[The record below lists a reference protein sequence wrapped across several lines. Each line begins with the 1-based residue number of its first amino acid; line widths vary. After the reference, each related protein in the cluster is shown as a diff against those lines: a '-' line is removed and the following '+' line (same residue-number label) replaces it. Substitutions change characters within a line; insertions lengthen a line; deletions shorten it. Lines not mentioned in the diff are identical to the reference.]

1 MNKYILYIA
10 LSGLFGLSSI
20 LSDQYAY
27 QIEKSIVNLE
37 AEKKSFEH
45 QRAESENI
53 KNLLI
58 GLSRFI
64 DKNYMGIS
72 LEHAERMKREEKFEL
87 LPRDLSNLDIIQM
100 QLEDSIEFASQSE
113 YLKNIISD
121 NFENKL
127 LSRSKMTSLREKF
140 DEDMENLI
148 MFNVEVRISISNAA
162 TLSSKS
168 SKEIDILFSRISNL
182 RFSRQAAIIIAI
194 SSSLLSLMFLF
205 IFFRIFLD
213 NSTATK
219 NFSSE

>member
-168 SKEIDILFSRISNL
+168 SKEIDILFSRIPNL

>member
-148 MFNVEVRISISNAA
+148 VFNVEVRISISNAA

>member
-64 DKNYMGIS
+64 DKNYIGIS
-72 LEHAERMKREEKFEL
+72 LEHTERMKREEKFEI

-100 QLEDSIEFASQSE
+100 QIEGAIEFASQSE
-113 YLKNIISD
+113 YYKNIITD

-127 LSRSKMTSLREKF
+127 LSRSKMTSVRKKF
-140 DEDMENLI
+140 DEDWDILND
-148 MFNVEVRISISNAA
+148 FNIEVRRSLFNAA

-219 NFSSE
+219 D

>member
-219 NFSSE
+219 NFRSE